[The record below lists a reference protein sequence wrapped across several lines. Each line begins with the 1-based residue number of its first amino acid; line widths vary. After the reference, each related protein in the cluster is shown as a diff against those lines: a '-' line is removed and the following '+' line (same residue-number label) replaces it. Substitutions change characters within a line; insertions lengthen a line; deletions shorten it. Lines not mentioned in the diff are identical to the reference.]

1 MSHGE
6 NRPNAGSKASASLYG
21 EKASV
26 IRIHN
31 SIKPEVLVY
40 LDSYKKKLFSNLD
53 TSHISQALPNPPKLG
68 RPIYSGKI
76 SAGQSRFPSPAQ
88 DYEQKFL
95 DLNERYIS
103 NPPATFFFEVKG
115 NSMEGAGIFE
125 GDTVIV
131 DRAVKPKSSSIV
143 IAAVDGE
150 WMVKRLYANAVYVFI
165 KNSPFDKAEY
175 YGASLVVPLPAPTDN
190 SMQITRAALWAL
202 KHIYKKDIYY
212 QKAGVMLM
220 ELVPAQGQQTD
231 LFGFADGD
239 AKASTLMTTIDSI
252 NQKYKKGTIKLASEG
267 VYKSWAMNRGFK
279 SPNYTG
285 DWGELPKA

>member
-1 MSHGE
+1 MSYCE
-6 NRPNAGSKASASLYG
+6 KRPNSVPKKPMSPYG
-21 EKASV
+21 EKTSV
-26 IRIHN
+26 IRVPN

-40 LDSYKKKLFSNLD
+40 LEAYKKKPSSNLD
-53 TSHISQALPNPPKLG
+53 TSNIPQALPNPQALA
-68 RPIYSGKI
+68 RPIYSGKV

-150 WMVKRLYANAVYVFI
+150 WMVKRLYKRGN
-165 KNSPFDKAEY
+165 
-175 YGASLVVPLPAPTDN
+175 VVKLLSEHPDHP
-190 SMQITRAALWAL
+190 SIT
-202 KHIYKKDIYY
+202 
-212 QKAGVMLM
+212 
-220 ELVPAQGQQTD
+220 
-231 LFGFADGD
+231 F
-239 AKASTLMTTIDSI
+239 
-252 NQKYKKGTIKLASEG
+252 SEG
-267 VYKSWAMNRGFK
+267 Q
-279 SPNYTG
+279 
-285 DWGELPKA
+285 ELTIFGVVTYVIHQPK